1 MAYLI
6 FENDV
11 MKFFTQEDPSLESSI
26 IKLKAESVVKEV
38 ADDFDIVNKIIT
50 LVDGNIDVQED
61 TGPTIADIDYLRHAR
76 NEKLKE
82 TDLWGL
88 QDYPVTDEQRAYRQA
103 LRDITN
109 TATSLDDVVWP
120 TKPS

>member
-38 ADDFDIVNKIIT
+38 ADDFDVVNKIIT

-61 TGPTIADIDYLRHAR
+61 TGPTIPDIDNLRHAR

-82 TDLWGL
+82 TDVWGL
-88 QDYPVTDEQRAYRQA
+88 QDYPVTDEQRAYRQS

>member
-50 LVDGNIDVQED
+50 LVDENIDVQED
-61 TGPTIADIDYLRHAR
+61 TGPTIADIDNLRHAR

-82 TDLWGL
+82 TDVWGL

>member
-6 FENDV
+6 FENNV
-11 MKFFTQEDPSLESSI
+11 LKFFTQEDPSLESSI
-26 IKLKAESVVKEV
+26 IKLKAENVVKEV

-61 TGPTIADIDYLRHAR
+61 TGPTIADIDLLRHVR

-88 QDYPVTDEQRAYRQA
+88 KDYPTTEQQSAYRQA
-103 LRDITN
+103 LRDITTTYSN
-109 TATSLDDVVWP
+109 LNDVEWP
-120 TKPS
+120 EKPE